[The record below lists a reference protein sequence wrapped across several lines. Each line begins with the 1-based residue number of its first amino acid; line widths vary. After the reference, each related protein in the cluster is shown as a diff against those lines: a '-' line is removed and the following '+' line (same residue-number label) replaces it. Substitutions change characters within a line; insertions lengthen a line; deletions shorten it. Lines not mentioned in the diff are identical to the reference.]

1 MGERMKTFK
10 NTRLSCMLILVA
22 AISLS
27 CDTSIVPITGGDQ
40 QYSIYGP
47 LNIAESPN
55 YLRVHNSKAVLN
67 AESTLPLNVNMEI
80 TNLNSGFAEMLD
92 DRLVQFRGIYTHNFR
107 IDMPIEF
114 NTRYRIDLED
124 LETGVTSSLVSVT
137 TKQSEITILED
148 SVGCN
153 TAFRIQLSNIDL
165 EAGEQLDTEVAVKIG
180 EEWRWTPRSVNRV
193 YDEEAKTLIL
203 SWTPNEISS
212 FIMGPLDFLEC
223 CEFTSKKIQFR
234 FTHIGYVEGNDEA
247 SLPDSSEFNGNSA
260 NKQIVLSK
268 YSDEAE
274 IQVNP
279 CRNESSPVACSF
291 K

>member
-1 MGERMKTFK
+1 MNAFK
-10 NTRLSCMLILVA
+10 NTCLLLLLLIS
-22 AISLS
+22 SLS

-55 YLRVHNSKAVLN
+55 YIRVHNSKAVLN
-67 AESTLPLNVNMEI
+67 ADATLPLNVTMEI
-80 TNLNSGFAEMLD
+80 TNLNSGFSEMLD

-114 NTRYRIDLED
+114 DTRYRVDLED
-124 LETGVTSSLVSVT
+124 LETGITSSLTSVT

-153 TAFRIQLSNIDL
+153 TPFRIQLSNIDL
-165 EAGEQLDTEVAVKIG
+165 EAGERLDTEVAVKIG
-180 EEWRWTPRSVNRV
+180 DDWRWTPRSVNRV
-193 YDEEAKTLIL
+193 YDDEAKTLTL

-212 FIMGPLDFLEC
+212 YIMGPLDFLEC

-234 FTHIGYVEGNDEA
+234 FTHIGYVEGNEDA
-247 SLPDSSEFNGNSA
+247 SLPDSSELDWRLA

-274 IQVNP
+274 IRINP
-279 CRNESSPVACSF
+279 CINESSPVACNV
-291 K
+291 KW